1 MGEKQMNQIIKENF
15 PSLSPGQKKVAEF
28 ITGHMEEGAL
38 HTAFQIGK
46 KAGVSETTVIRLAYA
61 LGFAGFSDLQEKIR
75 RDWLE
80 TKQAFQTEI
89 SAASESIPV
98 KDELFESVIR
108 REKRILQQLLNQVS
122 SEDIWKAVD
131 RIVKADRIFIGGLGS
146 SYAAAYWFYYSLRQL
161 RENVSISSPNG
172 FMPEDI
178 GEMNEDSLLIVFAF
192 PRYRNETLKL
202 VDLSNKQ
209 AAFVMAITN
218 RQLSPIGQL
227 ANLTLTTEEQIDSS
241 HNSIASVIS
250 LLEVIIAGIQMKDE
264 GRISSR
270 QQKLER
276 LYAEQGLFIE

>member
-1 MGEKQMNQIIKENF
+1 MNQIIKENF

-172 FMPEDI
+172 FMPEDV

-192 PRYRNETLKL
+192 PRYRKETLKL
-202 VDLSNKQ
+202 VDLANKQ

>member
-15 PSLSPGQKKVAEF
+15 TSLSPGQKKVAEF

-80 TKQAFQTEI
+80 TKQDFQTEI

-98 KDELFESVIR
+98 KDQLFESVIR
-108 REKRILQQLLNQVS
+108 QEKRILQQLLNQVS

-161 RENVSISSPNG
+161 RENVSILSPNG
-172 FMPEDI
+172 FMPEDV

-192 PRYRNETLKL
+192 PRYRKETLKL
-202 VDLSNKQ
+202 VDLANKQ

>member
-1 MGEKQMNQIIKENF
+1 MNQIIKENF

-98 KDELFESVIR
+98 KDQLFESVIR
-108 REKRILQQLLNQVS
+108 QEKRILQQLLNQVS

-161 RENVSISSPNG
+161 RENVSILSPNG
-172 FMPEDI
+172 FMPEDV

-192 PRYRNETLKL
+192 PRYRKETLKL
-202 VDLSNKQ
+202 VDLANKQ

>member
-1 MGEKQMNQIIKENF
+1 MNQIIKENF

-98 KDELFESVIR
+98 TDELFESVIR

-161 RENVSISSPNG
+161 RENVSILSPNG
-172 FMPEDI
+172 FMPEDV

-192 PRYRNETLKL
+192 PRYRKETLKL
-202 VDLSNKQ
+202 VDLANKQ

>member
-1 MGEKQMNQIIKENF
+1 MNQIIKENF
-15 PSLSPGQKKVAEF
+15 TSLSPGQKKVAEF

-98 KDELFESVIR
+98 KDQLFESVIR
-108 REKRILQQLLNQVS
+108 QEKRILQQLLNQVS

-172 FMPEDI
+172 FMPEDV

-192 PRYRNETLKL
+192 PRYRKETLKL
-202 VDLSNKQ
+202 VDLANKQ

>member
-1 MGEKQMNQIIKENF
+1 MNQIIKENF

-80 TKQAFQTEI
+80 TKQDFQTEI

-98 KDELFESVIR
+98 KDQLFESVIR
-108 REKRILQQLLNQVS
+108 QEKRILQQLLNQVS

-161 RENVSISSPNG
+161 RENVSILSPNG
-172 FMPEDI
+172 FMPEDV

-192 PRYRNETLKL
+192 PRYRKETLKL
-202 VDLSNKQ
+202 VDLANKQ

>member
-1 MGEKQMNQIIKENF
+1 MNQIIKENF

-161 RENVSISSPNG
+161 RENVSILSPNG
-172 FMPEDI
+172 FMPEDV

-192 PRYRNETLKL
+192 PRYRKETLKL
-202 VDLSNKQ
+202 VDLANKQ